1 MADQAMSADCTTVIG
16 SDVVIKGEMT
26 LEKGLRVD
34 GTIEGSVATKGKV
47 TLGKGGTLK
56 ADVRA
61 ASLTSEGKIEGNVTV
76 SDRFQ
81 VEASASVKGD
91 IAAGK
96 LIVAEGATLCGK
108 VHIGPEAVKE
118 CAKEAAA
125 TGTGRLNTVGLSI
138 GTNKASAAA
147 AV

>member
-34 GTIEGSVATKGKV
+34 GTIEGSITTKGKV

-56 ADVRA
+56 ADVCA
-61 ASLTSEGKIEGNVTV
+61 GNLTCEGKIEGNVTV

-81 VEASASVKGD
+81 IEASASVKGD
-91 IAAGK
+91 ITAGK
-96 LIVAEGATLCGK
+96 LTVAEGATLCGNI
-108 VHIGPEAVKE
+108 HIGPEEVQE
-118 CAKEAAA
+118 SSKEATAS
-125 TGTGRLNTVGLSI
+125 GTVRLNALGSSVG
-138 GTNKASAAA
+138 THKASAAA